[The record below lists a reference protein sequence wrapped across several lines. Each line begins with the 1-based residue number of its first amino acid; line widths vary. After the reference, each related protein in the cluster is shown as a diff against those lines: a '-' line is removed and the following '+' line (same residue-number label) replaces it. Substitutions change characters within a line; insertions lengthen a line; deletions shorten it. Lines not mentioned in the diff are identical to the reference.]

1 MLQGQQNVHRIP
13 LNYVSLALNL
23 NAMPK
28 KYFNVLNAISYYHDT
43 TVEICF
49 LYIISSGSL
58 ENTLYKDKGAG
69 LKFAILNND
78 LANQFPAGKLKQLK
92 FIIQCKFFLFTLLRL
107 YLIV

>member
-1 MLQGQQNVHRIP
+1 
-13 LNYVSLALNL
+13 
-23 NAMPK
+23 MPFFIIMIQLS
-28 KYFNVLNAISYYHDT
+28 KYAF
-43 TVEICF
+43 
-49 LYIISSGSL
+49 YILFSSGSL

-107 YLIV
+107 YFKIV